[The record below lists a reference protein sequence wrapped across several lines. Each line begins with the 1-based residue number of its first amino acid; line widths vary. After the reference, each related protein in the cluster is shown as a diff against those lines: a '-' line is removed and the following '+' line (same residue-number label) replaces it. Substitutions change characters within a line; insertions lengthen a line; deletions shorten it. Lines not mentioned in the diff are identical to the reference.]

1 SAPRPAPARS
11 RPSIAGS
18 DAPPRAG
25 LRFNYIYFYLS
36 SLVPSRLASSAS
48 DVDASSPLSLPPPSI
63 ISPPSFSPQRYG
75 IRDLPIVANPPRLP
89 IAATPAPRRLPVS
102 CSSLGSGRLGPT
114 AAFAPARDWCCV
126 CSQGSS

>member
-1 SAPRPAPARS
+1 MDRTLPHAPVSASTIYISIS
-11 RPSIAGS
+11 RPSS
-18 DAPPRAG
+18 RPVSPPPQVTSTPH
-25 LRFNYIYFYLS
+25 LPSLS
-36 SLVPSRLASSAS
+36 
-48 DVDASSPLSLPPPSI
+48 PPPSI